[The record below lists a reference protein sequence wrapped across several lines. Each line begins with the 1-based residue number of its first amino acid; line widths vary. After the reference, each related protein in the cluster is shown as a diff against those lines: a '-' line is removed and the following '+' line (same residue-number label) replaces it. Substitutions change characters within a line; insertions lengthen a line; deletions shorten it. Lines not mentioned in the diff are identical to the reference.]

1 LSRGNE
7 DDDGMVA
14 ANVPPVAT
22 CAGDALGTEA
32 FASALAAAATGDSA
46 LVADETVA
54 GISVACFFPYQSISA
69 IRTTAITISPKIEP
83 RIFIII

>member
-1 LSRGNE
+1 MSTSFASRIPLSNPILSRGNE

-46 LVADETVA
+46 LV
-54 GISVACFFPYQSISA
+54 PMRQSLASQLPAFSHTKASA
-69 IRTTAITISPKIEP
+69 QSGLLR
-83 RIFIII
+83 